1 MECKLINSLLFRIIP
16 PPFDCWTKNKTPKKG
31 PHFKSELEI
40 TPSPVIYLFQ
50 SIYNM
55 ETMIQSF
62 SPSRVHPPLLSCSRV
77 QGPGSSVKSLQHD
90 GWVILNIYQFCQVR
104 LTCERS
110 HLSPDWCRWTHEQ
123 PKCWCSGGLQDVGQT
138 HDKLRPSRRRVTT
151 GQSSSAWGQ
160 GDTERVRVH
169 HGHHGLAEDKLDD
182 VHQSSVGP
190 HSSRMTVPSSL
201 PPAVLVA
208 VRTCKDSICQLS
220 TSLHYHH
227 TNLPTAISE
236 SETAD

>member
-1 MECKLINSLLFRIIP
+1 MECKLINSLLFPLPSIVG
-16 PPFDCWTKNKTPKKG
+16 TKNKTPKKG

-50 SIYNM
+50 SIYNL

-110 HLSPDWCRWTHEQ
+110 HLSPDWCRWTHE
-123 PKCWCSGGLQDVGQT
+123 PTSNMLMFRGT
-138 HDKLRPSRRRVTT
+138 SRRRVTT
-151 GQSSSAWGQ
+151 GQSSSA
-160 GDTERVRVH
+160 
-169 HGHHGLAEDKLDD
+169 
-182 VHQSSVGP
+182 
-190 HSSRMTVPSSL
+190 
-201 PPAVLVA
+201 
-208 VRTCKDSICQLS
+208 
-220 TSLHYHH
+220 
-227 TNLPTAISE
+227 
-236 SETAD
+236 